1 MGLYSCLKDIFKTY
15 FIQLAPHVFSYV
27 HIKPSFAA
35 LNITD
40 RCCFRCVMCSQW
52 KETGEG
58 ELNTDEWKKVLNQ
71 LKKVGIKDVVFSGG
85 EPLLREDI
93 VLLAEHNKK
102 IGLTSSIITNGYLL
116 DEERLEKLIDSGVK
130 NISVS
135 LDGQGEEFDKIRGM
149 PGAYEKVINACR
161 LISKYKKAGK
171 IKGYLYF
178 TLMKNTVRNI
188 LRANPEA
195 VKKKLEEEVKDEET
209 RVHTAGAIAKLA
221 YQEIKEGRDYLTI
234 FAEYLKDLSDK
245 SQAFEVQWP
254 VEVLVKIKG
263 TDFPVKSA
271 EELKEKLT
279 GVKVGEKEVVE
290 ILEQL
295 DYPIENPA
303 ELLHKIREKI

>member
-1 MGLYSCLKDIFKTY
+1 MVMLKPEEIKEVDIDALATRVFLKGLEILGGPKKLIEYRNLTWLPSLMSAAYSVVLFNEAGKT
-15 FIQLAPHVFSYV
+15 
-27 HIKPSFAA
+27 
-35 LNITD
+35 
-40 RCCFRCVMCSQW
+40 
-52 KETGEG
+52 E
-58 ELNTDEWKKVLNQ
+58 DE
-71 LKKVGIKDVVFSGG
+71 I
-85 EPLLREDI
+85 
-93 VLLAEHNKK
+93 AEFL
-102 IGLTSSIITNGYLL
+102 GLT
-116 DEERLEKLIDSGVK
+116 
-130 NISVS
+130 
-135 LDGQGEEFDKIRGM
+135 
-149 PGAYEKVINACR
+149 
-161 LISKYKKAGK
+161 
-171 IKGYLYF
+171 
-178 TLMKNTVRNI
+178 KNTVRNI